1 MRLFLIMVVGFLLVL
16 MGVGRGIVYGQEKW
30 HYKPDIEGGLP
41 GPNDVFIAGTG
52 IQMPVGRVLLIR
64 QGTNYC
70 ALRFTQYGP
79 GQLDG
84 DVSAKYASYGKYET
98 YYQSDG
104 TGDFSGTNLQYWED
118 ELILPV
124 PRGFGRIVHA
134 FGAKHDIRCGPIKL
148 DGNPKSVSFYAP
160 GQYAKLKAIREYNI
174 ELAPTPWTSISEINV
189 RDPRIT
195 WYRYD
200 YDGRRRLK
208 TIPID
213 RLWPEK

>member
-1 MRLFLIMVVGFLLVL
+1 MRLFLIITVGFLMTF
-16 MGVGRGIVYGQEKW
+16 MGTGRGIVSGQEKW
-30 HYKPDIEGGLP
+30 HPQPDIEGGLP
-41 GPNDVFIAGTG
+41 GPNDVLIGGTG
-52 IQMPVGRVLLIR
+52 IQMPLGRIMLIR

-70 ALRFTQYGP
+70 ALKFTQRGP
-79 GQLDG
+79 GQLEG
-84 DVSAKYASYGKYET
+84 DANAKYASYGRYET
-98 YYQSDG
+98 YFQGDG

-134 FGAKHDIRCGPIKL
+134 FGAKHDIRCGPIIL
-148 DGNPKSVSFYAP
+148 DGDPNNVSFYAP

-174 ELAPTPWTSISEINV
+174 ELAPTPWTSICEINV
-189 RDPRIT
+189 HDRRII

-200 YDGRRRLK
+200 YDGKRRLK